1 MKFLVITTELSFIRR
16 SMMANSLGEFTID
29 LASSFK
35 MKKTQNTDQGC
46 NATED
51 YRNPIKY
58 C

>member
-1 MKFLVITTELSFIRR
+1 
-16 SMMANSLGEFTID
+16 MANSLGEFTID